1 MLRDWAA
8 CLRCSWA
15 QRQQA
20 GNLRLHSFTYTYN
33 TSMRCEA
40 GGVGQPPSVLLLLL
54 FCRLCRFKTQ
64 HLILALPQPSWW
76 SRFFPLSFL
85 IGCVMAVLAWSAP
98 THRWTTCDLVF
109 SSLRPPQCYTP
120 RLPIPLSSLGRKVKC
135 GRKSLRFICMLSR

>member
-8 CLRCSWA
+8 CLRRSRA

-40 GGVGQPPSVLLLLL
+40 GGAGQPQSVLLLLLLL

-64 HLILALPQPSWW
+64 HLILALPQSSWW

-109 SSLRPPQCYTP
+109 SSLRPVPVLHASAPNSPFIPRPQSEMWP
-120 RLPIPLSSLGRKVKC
+120 K
-135 GRKSLRFICMLSR
+135 KSALHLYA